1 MKTYAAVDEFRQVGV
16 NSRLAGASPHTLI
29 TMLFEGLL
37 EKLAAARGMT
47 ERGDISNR
55 GQAISKAI
63 AIVDSL
69 RASLDF
75 QRGGEVSQNLKSL
88 YDYMELRLL
97 QANSEASAELVNEI
111 ANLVHEIKAGWD
123 AIPATGAMGMN
134 QHESV

>member
-1 MKTYAAVDEFRQVGV
+1 MKINAAVDEFRQVGV
-16 NSRLAGASPHTLI
+16 NSRLTGASPHTLI

-37 EKLAAARGMT
+37 EKLATARGLA
-47 ERGDISNR
+47 ERGDISSR

-75 QRGGEVSQNLKSL
+75 ERGGEVSENLKSL

-97 QANSEASAELVNEI
+97 QANTEASSELVDEI
-111 ANLVHEIKAGWD
+111 STLVQEIKAGWD
-123 AIPATGAMGMN
+123 AIPAQQAAGLK
-134 QHESV
+134 